1 MPLLPLNRYHPP
13 VATVANTGPAFVAA
27 HHIVTGHASVVH
39 IVTGHASVV
48 VTIVVIVTI
57 LVATV
62 ANTGHAFVAVCH
74 HNCHC

>member
-1 MPLLPLNRYHPP
+1 MPLLPRNRYHPP

-48 VTIVVIVTI
+48 VMVIVTI
-57 LVATV
+57 LVATSRKY
-62 ANTGHAFVAVCH
+62 GPCL
-74 HNCHC
+74 C